1 MCAVPQRTAIIVKIR
16 NIGDGAV
23 FGCKLIG
30 RFPACDVSFEL
41 CYAFSD
47 FCKLF
52 FRQLYAEIEHHLQ
65 IVINAEIY
73 ILVKIRFEKHTVT
86 DAAEKPF
93 GRFIVISV
101 GYYRTVQHKVAMSY
115 RAYSVGADVDKN
127 VYIGGVGAFFVTLLV
142 LQFFN
147 IYLTGIKSLGIA
159 AQGFQ
164 RYERG
169 YDLRK

>member
-1 MCAVPQRTAIIVKIR
+1 MGLFSA
-16 NIGDGAV
+16 G
-23 FGCKLIG
+23 
-30 RFPACDVSFEL
+30 DVSFEL

-52 FRQLYAEIEHHLQ
+52 FRQLYAEIKHHLQ

-101 GYYRTVQHKVAMSY
+101 GYYSTVQHKVAMSY
-115 RAYSVGADVDKN
+115 RAYSVGADVDRTC
-127 VYIGGVGAFFVTLLV
+127 ISGVSALF
-142 LQFFN
+142 
-147 IYLTGIKSLGIA
+147 S
-159 AQGFQ
+159 
-164 RYERG
+164 
-169 YDLRK
+169 

>member
-1 MCAVPQRTAIIVKIR
+1 
-16 NIGDGAV
+16 
-23 FGCKLIG
+23 
-30 RFPACDVSFEL
+30 
-41 CYAFSD
+41 
-47 FCKLF
+47 
-52 FRQLYAEIEHHLQ
+52 
-65 IVINAEIY
+65 VINAEIY

-101 GYYRTVQHKVAMSY
+101 GYYSTVQHKVAMSY

-169 YDLRK
+169 YDLRKRKAYPAADNAFGFIRSGLTDKQPQLACTVNYAI